1 MNNLDSI
8 HSSITVVAVS
18 TKKCII
24 IAGCITDIVKRLTF
38 LCYHYTVDPA
48 VGTTVAITV
57 RVNITLRDDLFSTC
71 AKFSENLIFLIYVNL
86 YFYLC

>member
-1 MNNLDSI
+1 MNDLGSI
-8 HSSITVVAVS
+8 HSSITVVTVS

-38 LCYHYTVDPA
+38 FCYHYTVDLA

-57 RVNITLRDDLFSTC
+57 KYILPLGM
-71 AKFSENLIFLIYVNL
+71 IYLVRAQN
-86 YFYLC
+86 FPKI